1 VKYGNESR
9 KSDSQKLNLVQ
20 SQNLTLAK
28 FIKIIFEFQTLEV
41 LELRGLQYFFVV
53 CVSYYWS
60 FLSVMLDRTS

>member
-1 VKYGNESR
+1 MKYGNESR